1 MSAHITATDG
11 GLVGTPQT
19 GAREDLLDIM
29 SNVDVKKTPFCS
41 LVNRG
46 TPPRNVKVEWNVD
59 VYDDPQEDSIVDGT
73 DVAASDYEN
82 HASSR
87 GQIEIYL
94 HYQRRTARVSRLANK
109 VSDVAGIGT
118 EIAEALRKKSIE
130 LKRDMERVCLGDGET
145 QAGTTSVPY
154 KTRGLG
160 KWIQNGAQAVL
171 PVPAAFRTPSAQVIT
186 TAMASFAE
194 STLQDLFQAVWDETG
209 GDGDF
214 KVFCGSEWKRTF
226 TDMLTNASTGGTN
239 TQKIMRM
246 LQENQSTSSITNAIT
261 FYSGDFGD
269 IEAIP
274 CPFIGMSGAS
284 TVDKDRAYFLDMSK
298 INLKVAQDPTPEYY
312 EDRGAGPRF
321 NLESIYALAVTNP
334 LGLAKHQPT

>member
-1 MSAHITATDG
+1 MSSHVIATDG

-19 GAREDLLDIM
+19 GSREDLLDIM
-29 SNVDVKKTPFCS
+29 SNIDVKKCPFTT
-41 LVNRG
+41 LVSRG
-46 TPPRNVKVEWNVD
+46 TPPKNVKTTWNVD
-59 VYDDPQEDSIVDGT
+59 AYDDPQEDAIVDGT

-94 HYQRRTARVSRLANK
+94 HTQRRTARVSRLANK
-109 VSDVAGIGT
+109 VMDVAGIGT
-118 EIAEALRKKSIE
+118 EIAEALRKKTIE
-130 LKRDMERVCLGDGET
+130 LKRDIERVCLGDGET
-145 QAGTTSVPY
+145 QAGTTSLPY

-171 PVPAAFRTPSAQVIT
+171 PVPTAYRTPAAQSIT
-186 TAMASFAE
+186 TAMGSFAE
-194 STLQDLFQAVWDETG
+194 STLQDLFQAVWDTTG

-214 KVFCGSEWKRTF
+214 KVFCGSTWKRTF

-246 LQENQSTSSITNAIT
+246 LSESQSTNRITNSIS
-261 FYSGDFGD
+261 FFSGDFGD

-274 CPFIGMSGAS
+274 CPYIGMSGAS

-298 INLKVAQDPTPEYY
+298 INLKVAQDPSPEYF

-321 NLESIYALAVTNP
+321 MLEVIYALAVTNP
-334 LGLAKHQPT
+334 LGLAKHQPA